1 VKKNLKNTF
10 LTGLFVIIPL
20 VVSVALLV
28 WFFQTLNRL
37 FSPLIG
43 GVVKRIAPEFAHIPG
58 VGILAGLV
66 IILLVGFFARNVVGE
81 RILAALDSFIN
92 RIPWYRTIYSTVKQ
106 LTDAFSPNN
115 ARSFKEVVLVDY
127 PMEGS
132 QAIGFR
138 TGTVEREGK
147 VLAVVFVPTNHIYF
161 GDVLFLPEERVVPL
175 AMPVEQAVRIIVSAG
190 IGSPSRFI
198 TPVKTDLTRQSPP
211 PYP

>member
-1 VKKNLKNTF
+1 MKKNLKNTF

-37 FSPLIG
+37 FSPVIG
-43 GVVKRIAPEFAHIPG
+43 GMMKRIAPDIAHIPG

-115 ARSFKEVVLVDY
+115 ARSFKDVVLVDY

-161 GDVLFLPEERVVPL
+161 GEVLFLPEERVVRL

-190 IGSPSRFI
+190 IGAPSRFI
-198 TPVKTDLTRQSPP
+198 TPAKTDLTRQSAP

>member
-1 VKKNLKNTF
+1 MSKNLKTTF

-28 WFFQTLNRL
+28 WFFRTLDHL

-43 GVVKRIAPEFAHIPG
+43 GVGHMIAPDIAHIPG

-81 RILAALDSFIN
+81 RILAALDNFIN

-115 ARSFKEVVLVDY
+115 TRSFKEVVLVDY

-138 TGTVEREGK
+138 TATVEREGRM
-147 VLAVVFVPTNHIYF
+147 LAVVFVPTNHIYF
-161 GDVLFLPEERVVPL
+161 GDLLFLPEERVVHL
-175 AMPVEQAVRIIVSAG
+175 DMSVEQAVRIIVSVG
-190 IGSPSRFI
+190 IGSPPRFFF
-198 TPVKTDLTRQSPP
+198 S
-211 PYP
+211 

>member
-28 WFFQTLNRL
+28 WFFQTLDRL
-37 FSPLIG
+37 FSPLLG
-43 GVVKRIAPEFAHIPG
+43 GVVQRIVPDIAHIPG
-58 VGILAGLV
+58 VGILAGML

-81 RILAALDSFIN
+81 RILAALDGFIN

-115 ARSFKEVVLVDY
+115 TRSFKEVVLVDY

-138 TGTVEREGK
+138 TGTVEREGRM
-147 VLAVVFVPTNHIYF
+147 LAVVFVPTNHIYF
-161 GDVLFLPEERVVPL
+161 GDVLFLPEERVERL
-175 AMPVEQAVRIIVSAG
+175 DIPVEQAVRIIVSAG
-190 IGSPSRFI
+190 IGSPSRFF
-198 TPVKTDLTRQSPP
+198 PP
-211 PYP
+211 QKQT

>member
-1 VKKNLKNTF
+1 MTKNLKTTF

-28 WFFQTLNRL
+28 WFFQMLEKL
-37 FSPLIG
+37 FSPLVG
-43 GVVKRIAPEFAHIPG
+43 GVEQMIAPDVARIPG
-58 VGILAGLV
+58 VGILVGVL

-81 RILAALDSFIN
+81 RILTALDNFIN

-115 ARSFKEVVLVDY
+115 TRSFKDVVLVDY

-138 TGTVEREGK
+138 TGTVEREGQT
-147 VLAVVFVPTNHIYF
+147 LAVVFVPTNHIYF
-161 GDVLFLPEERVVPL
+161 GDLLFLPEERVL
-175 AMPVEQAVRIIVSAG
+175 HLDMPVEQAVRIIVSAG
-190 IGSPSRFI
+190 IGTPSRFF
-198 TPVKTDLTRQSPP
+198 SPQKRT
-211 PYP
+211 

>member
-28 WFFQTLNRL
+28 WFFQTLERL

-43 GVVKRIAPEFAHIPG
+43 GVEQMIAPDIAHIPG
-58 VGILAGLV
+58 VGILAGLL

-81 RILAALDSFIN
+81 RILDALDSIIN

-115 ARSFKEVVLVDY
+115 PRSFKEVVLVDY

-138 TGTVEREGK
+138 TGTVEREGRT
-147 VLAVVFVPTNHIYF
+147 LAVVFVPTNHIYF
-161 GDVLFLPEERVVPL
+161 GDVLFLPEERVVRL
-175 AMPVEQAVRIIVSAG
+175 DMPVEQAVRIIVSAG
-190 IGSPSRFI
+190 IGSPSRFF
-198 TPVKTDLTRQSPP
+198 PP
-211 PYP
+211 QKRT

>member
-1 VKKNLKNTF
+1 MKKKLQTTF
-10 LTGLFVIIPL
+10 LTGLFVIVPL
-20 VVSVALLV
+20 VVSVALLL
-28 WFFQTLNRL
+28 WFFQMLDNF

-43 GVVKRIAPEFAHIPG
+43 GVARMFAPDIAHIPG
-58 VGILAGLV
+58 TGILAGMV

-81 RILAALDSFIN
+81 RILSGLDTFIN

-115 ARSFKEVVLVDY
+115 ARSFKEVVLVPF

-138 TGTVEREGK
+138 TGTVERNGK
-147 VLAVVFVPTNHIYF
+147 TLAVVFVPTNHIYF
-161 GDVLFLPEERVVPL
+161 GEVLFFPEEKVVHL
-175 AMPVEQAVRIIVSAG
+175 DIPVEMAVRIIVSAG
-190 IGSPSRFI
+190 IG
-198 TPVKTDLTRQSPP
+198 TPPHFLPPGKRDLTTRSMP

>member
-1 VKKNLKNTF
+1 MNKNLKTTF

-28 WFFQTLNRL
+28 WFFQTLDHL

-43 GVVKRIAPEFAHIPG
+43 GVVHRIAPDIAQIPG
-58 VGILAGLV
+58 VGILTGLV

-81 RILAALDSFIN
+81 RILAALDNFIN

-115 ARSFKEVVLVDY
+115 TRSFKEVVLVDY

-138 TGTVEREGK
+138 TATVEREGK
-147 VLAVVFVPTNHIYF
+147 MLAVVFVPTNHIYF
-161 GDVLFLPEERVVPL
+161 GDLLFLPEERVMHL
-175 AMPVEQAVRIIVSAG
+175 DMSVEQAVRIIVSVG
-190 IGSPSRFI
+190 IGSPPRFFF
-198 TPVKTDLTRQSPP
+198 S
-211 PYP
+211 

>member
-1 VKKNLKNTF
+1 VKKNLKSTF

-28 WFFQTLNRL
+28 WFFQVLDRL

-43 GVVKRIAPEFAHIPG
+43 GVVRRVAPGIAHIPG
-58 VGILAGLV
+58 VGILTGLV

-106 LTDAFSPNN
+106 LTDAFSPDT

-138 TGTVEREGK
+138 TGTVEREGGM
-147 VLAVVFVPTNHIYF
+147 LAVVFVPTNHIYF
-161 GDVLFLPEERVVPL
+161 GEVLFLPEERVMRL
-175 AMPVEQAVRIIVSAG
+175 DIPVEQAVRIIVSAG
-190 IGSPSRFI
+190 IGSPSR
-198 TPVKTDLTRQSPP
+198 LLPP
-211 PYP
+211 KKQT

>member
-1 VKKNLKNTF
+1 MKKNLKNTF

-28 WFFQTLNRL
+28 WFFQTLENM

-43 GVVKRIAPEFAHIPG
+43 GVEQMIAPDIAHIPG
-58 VGILAGLV
+58 VGILAGLL

-81 RILAALDSFIN
+81 RILAALDNFIN

-115 ARSFKEVVLVDY
+115 TRSFKEVVLVDY

-138 TGTVEREGK
+138 TGTVEREGR

-161 GDVLFLPEERVVPL
+161 GDLLFLPEERVVRL
-175 AMPVEQAVRIIVSAG
+175 DMPVEQAVRIIVSVG
-190 IGSPSRFI
+190 IGSPPRFF
-198 TPVKTDLTRQSPP
+198 SS
-211 PYP
+211 

>member
-1 VKKNLKNTF
+1 MKKNLKNTF

-20 VVSVALLV
+20 VVSIALLV
-28 WFFQTLNRL
+28 WFFQTLENL

-43 GVVKRIAPEFAHIPG
+43 GVEQMIAPDIAHIPG
-58 VGILAGLV
+58 VGILAGLL

-115 ARSFKEVVLVDY
+115 SRSFKEVVLVDY

-138 TGTVEREGK
+138 TGTVEREGRM
-147 VLAVVFVPTNHIYF
+147 LAVVFVPTNHIYF
-161 GDVLFLPEERVVPL
+161 GDLLFLPEEQVVRL
-175 AMPVEQAVRIIVSAG
+175 DMTVEQAVRIIVSVG
-190 IGSPSRFI
+190 IGSPSRFF
-198 TPVKTDLTRQSPP
+198 SS
-211 PYP
+211 

>member
-28 WFFQTLNRL
+28 WFFQTLERL

-43 GVVKRIAPEFAHIPG
+43 GVEQMIAPDIAHIPG
-58 VGILAGLV
+58 VGILAGLL

-81 RILAALDSFIN
+81 RILDALDSIIN

-115 ARSFKEVVLVDY
+115 PRSFKEVVLVDY

-138 TGTVEREGK
+138 TGTVEREGRT
-147 VLAVVFVPTNHIYF
+147 LAVVFVPTNHIYF
-161 GDVLFLPEERVVPL
+161 GDVLFLPEERVVRL
-175 AMPVEQAVRIIVSAG
+175 DMPVEQAVRIIVSAG
-190 IGSPSRFI
+190 IGSPSRFF
-198 TPVKTDLTRQSPP
+198 PQ
-211 PYP
+211 